1 MKTVANNQYDKPFQQ
16 VVPIDFQI
24 SKIKKYTNDKAIRLT
39 GIKFF
44 DRQNKERIKM
54 GLTKYPDEMID
65 TVSREERAVGFWTR
79 ESKKGLIREIG
90 LVVLKQE

>member
-1 MKTVANNQYDKPFQQ
+1 M
-16 VVPIDFQI
+16 VPLDFEI

-44 DRQNKERIKM
+44 DRKGNQRIKM
-54 GLTKYPDEMID
+54 CLTKYPDEVVD
-65 TVSREERAVGFWTR
+65 TVGREERAVGFWTR

-90 LVVLKQE
+90 LVVLK